1 MSRKKKDIIECPI
14 EQKIINETNP
24 QELQELI
31 DLFNLN
37 LKKKDIIR
45 SAKLSEV
52 QDKIVEQMS
61 KRVESKPDEFSNADL
76 LNYHKVVQD
85 TLSKADNTL
94 DSVNIPNIQINQQL
108 NINNS
113 DNDYFDKDSRK
124 RILDTVNSILE
135 EMRYNKQED
144 DNTND

>member
-1 MSRKKKDIIECPI
+1 MSRKKKDIVECPI
-14 EQKIINETNP
+14 EQKIIDETNP

-135 EMRYNKQED
+135 EMRYNKPED
-144 DNTND
+144 DNNND

>member
-1 MSRKKKDIIECPI
+1 MSRKKKDIVECPI

-135 EMRYNKQED
+135 EMRYNRPED
-144 DNTND
+144 DNNND

>member
-144 DNTND
+144 DNNND

>member
-1 MSRKKKDIIECPI
+1 MSRKKKDIVECPI

-144 DNTND
+144 DNNND

>member
-1 MSRKKKDIIECPI
+1 MGKKKKEIVECPI
-14 EQKIINETNP
+14 EQRIINETNP

-61 KRVESKPDEFSNADL
+61 QRVESKPDEFSNADL

>member
-124 RILDTVNSILE
+124 RILDAVNSILE

>member
-1 MSRKKKDIIECPI
+1 MSRKKKDIVECPI
-14 EQKIINETNP
+14 EQKIIDETNP

-135 EMRYNKQED
+135 EMKYNKSED
-144 DNTND
+144 DNNND

>member
-1 MSRKKKDIIECPI
+1 MSRKKKDIVECPI

-85 TLSKADNTL
+85 TLSKADNIL